1 MFTVLVYFLF
11 KRVYGYCRFKKKLQ
25 IVKRIYCN
33 GNHFTQQHISG
44 HCQKQYH
51 AYIQGLEVSNAVEVV
66 TVLRTCRSLDI

>member
-11 KRVYGYCRFKKKLQ
+11 KRVLRILQISKKLQ

-66 TVLRTCRSLDI
+66 TVL